1 MRLSGGQVGQEPNI
15 PLKFEDLPR
24 AVPEPAAPARWA
36 PQRPGDFVSP
46 DEVPWGGVFG
56 TPGPDTGFAYK
67 IVKNLDLPGGAH
79 RRSDIEAVL
88 VAVMSARASSLGRA
102 PTATD
107 AAVAIELLDLTET
120 SADSFAGIGHDHVR
134 LGAVVEA
141 IPAERLSS

>member
-1 MRLSGGQVGQEPNI
+1 MGQEPNI
-15 PLKFEDLPR
+15 HVGFEDLPR
-24 AVPEPAAPARWA
+24 AVPEPAAPERWS

-88 VAVMSARASSLGRA
+88 VAVMSARASSIGRA

-107 AAVAIELLDLTET
+107 APVAIDLLGLTEA
-120 SADSFAGIGHDHVR
+120 SADSFAGIAHDQIR
-134 LGAVVEA
+134 LGAIVAA
-141 IPAERLSS
+141 IPAERLTS

>member
-1 MRLSGGQVGQEPNI
+1 VGQEPNI
-15 PLKFEDLPR
+15 RVGFEDLPR
-24 AVPEPAAPARWA
+24 AVPEPAAPARWS

-88 VAVMSARASSLGRA
+88 VAVMSARASSIGRA
-102 PTATD
+102 PTAADAPVAIDLLELTD
-107 AAVAIELLDLTET
+107 A
-120 SADSFAGIGHDHVR
+120 SADSFAGIAQDQVR
-134 LGAVVEA
+134 LGAVVAA
-141 IPAERLSS
+141 IPLERITS

>member
-1 MRLSGGQVGQEPNI
+1 MGQEPNI
-15 PLKFEDLPR
+15 HVGFEDLPR
-24 AVPEPAAPARWA
+24 AVPEPAAPARWL

-88 VAVMSARASSLGRA
+88 VAVMSARSSSIGRA
-102 PTATD
+102 PTAAD
-107 AAVAIELLDLTET
+107 APVAIDLLELTEA
-120 SADSFAGIGHDHVR
+120 SADSFAGIAHDHVR
-134 LGAVVEA
+134 LGAVVAA
-141 IPAERLSS
+141 IPMERLTS